1 MKRREMA
8 LQNYIRSN
16 LRRVMADQKS
26 FEKLRVK
33 SELEMDVQER
43 EARLE
48 TLRRLGRRRLGLDLV
63 KHEEETSTACLATR
77 AWMERSRVMEA
88 ERIARWKIGVSQNS
102 RHSSIF
108 SHDITIIK

>member
-1 MKRREMA
+1 MSERRTTLIQGLRHVAMKRREMA
-8 LQNYIRSN
+8 LQHYIRSN
-16 LRRVMADQKS
+16 LRRVMADQKG

-63 KHEEETSTACLATR
+63 KHEEETSTACLATQ
-77 AWMERSRVMEA
+77 AWTERSRVMEA
-88 ERIARWKIGVSQNS
+88 ERIAR
-102 RHSSIF
+102 
-108 SHDITIIK
+108 

>member
-16 LRRVMADQKS
+16 LRSVMADQKS
-26 FEKLRVK
+26 YEKSRLK

-48 TLRRLGRRRLGLDLV
+48 TLRRFGRRRLGLDLV
-63 KHEEETSTACLATR
+63 KHEDEPSTACLATR
-77 AWMERSRVMEA
+77 AWTERARVMES
-88 ERIARWKIGVSQNS
+88 ERIAR
-102 RHSSIF
+102 
-108 SHDITIIK
+108 